1 MTQHIRAPNDRIG
14 VIIGQKG
21 NTKKIIEEK
30 GQCKLKIDSKTG
42 MVQIHDAKD
51 PLEELRTR
59 DAIAAIARGFSPE
72 KALRIMDEEE
82 LTLETINLSNIA
94 TNEKEIKRISSRII
108 GTNGRMREHIEKM
121 TDCNISIY
129 GKTIS
134 IIGKP
139 KEKQTAHTSI
149 QMLINGAPHGPV
161 YSFLEKKYREMIE
174 QELLHPRKE

>member
-42 MVQIHDAKD
+42 MVQIYDAKD

-139 KEKQTAHTSI
+139 KEKQKKPEFGKS
-149 QMLINGAPHGPV
+149 
-161 YSFLEKKYREMIE
+161 SFKVLVSKCYYFGSQFVLVEECNC
-174 QELLHPRKE
+174 LLSGQHA